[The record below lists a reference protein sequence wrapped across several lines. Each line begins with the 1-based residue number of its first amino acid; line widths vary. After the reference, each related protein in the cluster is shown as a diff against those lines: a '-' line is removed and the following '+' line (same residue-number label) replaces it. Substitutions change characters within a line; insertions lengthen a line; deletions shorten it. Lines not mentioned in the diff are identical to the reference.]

1 MFSEGWMGAGT
12 LCDSDISTRCKTQ
25 RRPTTT
31 RPRYPPRSRSLT
43 RLALRLSS
51 SHAPLPQAQY
61 TLLPDAH
68 PAPSL
73 ALRSADSTY
82 TLPHLS
88 TPACS
93 LRLKFVRTRAHSRC
107 PYPSQYNSTRER
119 VLPSLTPSVRRSFTT
134 FPALFPSPSPP
145 YPASLI
151 PAFPVSPLPPLS
163 RLRCADPL
171 TPARVR
177 SVCANR
183 CLCRAD
189 LRAAS
194 LYDYESYLQLRTS
207 F

>member
-1 MFSEGWMGAGT
+1 PPYDYAAA
-12 LCDSDISTRCKTQ
+12 L
-25 RRPTTT
+25 PTTVPIADST
-31 RPRYPPRSRSLT
+31 GTPPLLFVIRRSAPPRYADSPSSLVPCPSPCPCALLLPRPSG
-43 RLALRLSS
+43 S

-151 PAFPVSPLPPLS
+151 PAFPVSPLPPS
-163 RLRCADPL
+163 H
-171 TPARVR
+171 
-177 SVCANR
+177 
-183 CLCRAD
+183 
-189 LRAAS
+189 AS
-194 LYDYESYLQLRTS
+194 DVPTH
-207 F
+207 